1 MNHQVGVVN
10 IPVTFHVVP
19 DVVDEPSDNLPKE
32 FALSQN
38 YPNPFNPTTEIE
50 FALPVNS
57 RVNLNV
63 FNVLGQK
70 VRTLV
75 NGDMEAGY
83 KSVVWNGTDNAGAS
97 VASGTYFYVLKTGDK
112 TFTKKMTMLK

>member
-1 MNHQVGVVN
+1 
-10 IPVTFHVVP
+10 
-19 DVVDEPSDNLPKE
+19 
-32 FALSQN
+32 
-38 YPNPFNPTTEIE
+38 
-50 FALPVNS
+50 
-57 RVNLNV
+57 
-63 FNVLGQK
+63 VLGQK

-83 KSVVWNGTDNAGAS
+83 KSVVWDGTDNAGAS